1 MINTKDF
8 IENIQS
14 EGKNVLAIV
23 RKNFLNLSQNQLSWK
38 PSPKRWSV
46 GECFL
51 HLINVND
58 YYLKFYNEYSG
69 KIVIKIIPNTFLLK
83 ILLLGNKYKV
93 CKT

>member
-69 KIVIKIIPNTFLLK
+69 KNS
-83 ILLLGNKYKV
+83 NKNNSEYFPFKNSFIGKQV
-93 CKT
+93 